1 MVLAD
6 LGNYDEAIRNYS
18 ISIDLDTNYWYAY
31 NNRAMSY
38 WELGNIKKA
47 KMDYEIVRSLVGH

>member
-6 LGNYDEAIRNYS
+6 LGKYKEAISNYDVS
-18 ISIDLDTNYWYAY
+18 IKLDKTYWYAY

-38 WELGNIKKA
+38 WELGYIEKA
-47 KMDYEIVRSLVGH
+47 KEDYEIVRGLVGH